1 MKIAIVGIG
10 AIGTIIAANFA
21 KNGYPIHVA
30 VREKPVLDAIK
41 KRGLK
46 ISGVSGDYT
55 VKENIFPVLNIEELP
70 NDLDLAI
77 IITKLTHAE
86 DAVNRVET
94 KLAKNSTLMIMC
106 NGMLEEKFQ
115 ERFKT
120 NQLLSCII
128 SFAATRTGPAKS
140 EKTTKGEIVL
150 GRIKGE
156 KQEID
161 DFLLSVLSN
170 IEPTSWSDNIL
181 DVKFT
186 KLLINTNTSSF
197 GMISGMTLGEKLK
210 RKESRLAFLAV
221 LTEGIRIAQAKGINL
236 QRLNQIRFET
246 LALTHEELK
255 GFSLK
260 HLRKQIIMKLVGRK
274 YKNLYTSSLVS
285 LSEGEKTE
293 VDYLNGY
300 LVDQGEKYNVD
311 TPLNKFIVD
320 LVHKIE
326 DGKTK
331 PSLSNLKL
339 LEEKTKEVWNLK

>member
-21 KNGYPIHVA
+21 KSGYPIHTA
-30 VREKPVLDAIK
+30 CREEPVLEAIK

-46 ISGVSGDYT
+46 VSGVSGDYI
-55 VKENIFPVLNIEELP
+55 VKENVLPVLTIEELP
-70 NDLDLAI
+70 DELDLAI

-86 DAVNRVET
+86 DAISRVEN
-94 KLAKNSTLMIMC
+94 KLSDNGTLMIMS
-106 NGMLEEKFQ
+106 NGMLEEKLQ
-115 ERFKT
+115 ERFKA

-128 SFAATRTGPAKS
+128 SFAATRIGPAES
-140 EKTTKGEIVL
+140 VKTTKGEIVL
-150 GRIKGE
+150 GRINGD
-156 KQEID
+156 KQEVD
-161 DFLLSVLSN
+161 EQLLSILSN
-170 IEPTSWSDNIL
+170 IEPTSWSENIL

-186 KLLINTNTSSF
+186 KLLINVNTSSF

-210 RKESRLAFLAV
+210 RKGSRLAFLAV
-221 LTEGIRIAQAKGINL
+221 LTEGIKIAQAKGINL
-236 QRLNQIRFET
+236 QRLNRIKFET
-246 LALTHEELK
+246 LALTHKELK

-260 HLRKQIIMKLVGRK
+260 HMKKQLIMKIVGRK

-300 LVDQGEKYNVD
+300 LVDQGIKYKID

-326 DGKTK
+326 DGKTQ
-331 PSLSNLKL
+331 PSLSNLIL
-339 LEEKTKEVWNLK
+339 LEEKTREVWN

>member
-1 MKIAIVGIG
+1 MKTAVIGIG

-21 KNGYPIHVA
+21 KNGFPIHTA
-30 VREKPVLDAIK
+30 CREKPVLEAIK
-41 KRGLK
+41 NRGLK
-46 ISGVSGDYT
+46 ITGVSGDYI
-55 VKENIFPVLNIEELP
+55 VKENIFPVLTIEELP
-70 NDLDLAI
+70 EDLDLAI
-77 IITKLTHAE
+77 VITKLTHAE
-86 DAVNRVET
+86 DAITRVEN
-94 KLAKNSTLMIMC
+94 KLSENATLMVMS
-106 NGMLEEKFQ
+106 NGILEEKLQ
-115 ERFKT
+115 ERFKP

-128 SFAATRTGPAKS
+128 SFAATRIGPAES
-140 EKTTKGEIVL
+140 EKTSKGEIVI
-150 GRIKGE
+150 GRIKGV

-161 DFLLSVLSN
+161 EKLLNILSN

-197 GMISGMTLGEKLK
+197 GMVSGMTLGEKLK
-210 RKESRLAFLAV
+210 RKGTRLAFLAV
-221 LTEGIRIAQAKGINL
+221 LTEGIKIAQAKGIKL

-246 LALTHEELK
+246 LALTSKELK
-255 GFSLK
+255 GISLK
-260 HLRKQIIMKLVGRK
+260 HMKKQLIMKIVGRK

-300 LVDQGEKYNVD
+300 LVEQGEKYNVE

-320 LVHKIE
+320 LVHEIE
-326 DGKTK
+326 EGKTK

-339 LEEKTKEVWNLK
+339 LEEKTRKVWNLE

>member
-1 MKIAIVGIG
+1 MKAAVIGIG
-10 AIGTIIAANFA
+10 AIGTIIAASFA
-21 KNGYPIHVA
+21 KNGHPIHTA
-30 VREKPVLDAIK
+30 CREKPVFEAIK
-41 KRGLK
+41 NRGLK
-46 ISGVSGDYT
+46 ITGVSGDYI
-55 VKENIFPVLNIEELP
+55 VKDNIFPVLTIEELP
-70 NDLDLAI
+70 DDLDLAI
-77 IITKLTHAE
+77 IITKLNHAE
-86 DAVNRVET
+86 DAINRVES
-94 KLAKNSTLMIMC
+94 KLSEKASLMIMS
-106 NGMLEEKFQ
+106 NGMLEEKLQ
-115 ERFKT
+115 ERFKP

-128 SFAATRTGPAKS
+128 SFAATRIGPAES
-140 EKTTKGEIVL
+140 EKTSKGEIVI
-150 GRIKGE
+150 GRINGE

-161 DFLLSVLSN
+161 DKLITILSN

-197 GMISGMTLGEKLK
+197 GMISGMTLGQKLE
-210 RKESRLAFLAV
+210 RKGSRLAFLAV
-221 LTEGIRIAQAKGINL
+221 LTEGIKIAQAKGINL

-246 LALTHEELK
+246 LALTKKELK

-260 HLRKQIIMKLVGRK
+260 HQKKQLIMKIVGRK

-300 LVDQGEKYNVD
+300 LVEQGEKYNID

-326 DGKTK
+326 SGETE
-331 PSLSNLKL
+331 PSLSNLIL
-339 LEEKTKEVWNLK
+339 LEEETRKVWGLR

>member
-1 MKIAIVGIG
+1 MNIAIVGIG

-21 KNGYPIHVA
+21 KHGYPIHA
-30 VREKPVLDAIK
+30 ACREKPVLEAIK

-46 ISGVSGDYT
+46 VSGVSGDYI
-55 VKENIFPVLNIEELP
+55 VKENIVPVLTIEELP
-70 NDLDLAI
+70 DTLDLVI
-77 IITKLTHAE
+77 IITKLNHAE
-86 DAVNRVET
+86 DAINRVEN
-94 KLAKNSTLMIMC
+94 KLSENGTLMIMS
-106 NGMLEEKFQ
+106 NGMLDEKLQEKF
-115 ERFKT
+115 KA
-120 NQLLSCII
+120 NQLLSCVI
-128 SFAATRTGPAKS
+128 SFAATRVGPAES
-140 EKTTKGEIVL
+140 VKTTKGEIVL

-161 DFLLSVLSN
+161 ELLLSVLSN

-181 DVKFT
+181 NVKFT

-210 RKESRLAFLAV
+210 RKGSRLAFLAV

-236 QRLNQIRFET
+236 QRLNQIKFET
-246 LALTHEELK
+246 LALTSKELK
-255 GFSLK
+255 GFSLNHMK
-260 HLRKQIIMKLVGRK
+260 KQLIMKLVGRK

-300 LVDQGEKYNVD
+300 LVEQGEKYNIE
-311 TPLNKFIVD
+311 TPLNRFIVD

-326 DGKTK
+326 MGETE
-331 PSLSNLKL
+331 PSLSNLIL
-339 LEEKTKEVWNLK
+339 LEEETRKVWGLK